1 MHAQIHTIAS
11 CSIETI
17 ASMVQIHTA
26 SGLPAIALGLMVA
39 IGVVPRGAFE
49 DARVCRSFGLSGD
62 AVACVGRVI
71 AFDRIPC
78 QRRNINAC

>member
-17 ASMVQIHTA
+17 ASMVQIRTA
-26 SGLPAIALGLMVA
+26 SGSPAIAL
-39 IGVVPRGAFE
+39 
-49 DARVCRSFGLSGD
+49 GLSGD